1 MCRHGPSRAPGE
13 TLVSTERIPGQAHFW
28 IACWAVWVSGCCG
41 IVQAAFS
48 KLRLQIGGASFLP
61 RLVAEETEALR
72 GQCRVLCSAFSWL
85 HYFFVNAFASI

>member
-1 MCRHGPSRAPGE
+1 MG
-13 TLVSTERIPGQAHFW
+13 FW
-28 IACWAVWVSGCCG
+28 PLRDCPNGLFEIAVVDA
-41 IVQAAFS
+41 
-48 KLRLQIGGASFLP
+48 GGGTSFLL